1 MKRLSINDLSS
12 EISED
17 ILLILAEMANE
28 IPPSK
33 EWNEIFGHLSIND
46 LQRVM
51 NKKRELQKLEKEMND
66 KLKNDFELQKEKQI
80 KDKFYENLDPNG
92 FYGNMGQPETI
103 EEYKN
108 RYGVYPVGYDENGI
122 KL

>member
-1 MKRLSINDLSS
+1 MKRLSIQDLPS

-33 EWNEIFGHLSIND
+33 EWNAVFGHLSIID

-51 NKKRELQKLEKEMND
+51 NKKIELQKLEKELNNR
-66 KLKNDFELQKEKQI
+66 LKPDSEFYKEI
-80 KDKFYENLDPNG
+80 KNKFHENLAPNG

-108 RYGVYPVGYDENGI
+108 RYGSYPIGYDENGQ
-122 KL
+122 KV